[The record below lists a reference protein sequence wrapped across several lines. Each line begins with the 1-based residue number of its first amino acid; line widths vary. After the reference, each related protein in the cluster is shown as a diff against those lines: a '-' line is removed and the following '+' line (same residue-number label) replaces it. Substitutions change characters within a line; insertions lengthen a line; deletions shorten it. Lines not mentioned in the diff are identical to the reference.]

1 MNNNILLMLTIIIPL
16 LGSVLILL
24 FRKLPNI
31 REFITIITAIILFI
45 VNIILVKNVVT
56 LSSSA
61 SITLVSFFTRLHAAG
76 LTDTLGAWAILVGL
90 MIQCDSFLT
99 LIKILLVLIFIFFT
113 SPTGTH
119 ALARAGLASNLKPW
133 GKKEDL

>member
-61 SITLVSFFTRLHAAG
+61 SITLVSFFPGGGVQLNPEP
-76 LTDTLGAWAILVGL
+76 LG
-90 MIQCDSFLT
+90 
-99 LIKILLVLIFIFFT
+99 LIFGLIASGLWIVT
-113 SPTGTH
+113 SIY
-119 ALARAGLASNLKPW
+119 SI
-133 GKKEDL
+133 